1 MLVSCG
7 GRQTTASQE
16 AGDTVVF
23 KYATQLNIVRHK
35 DYTEVVVKNPWKEG
49 KILHSYLLVP
59 DSIDPQDISL
69 TSHHSPLTSTI
80 VRTPLRRSVMFTTV
94 HCAMLMSFGCEQ
106 SIAGVADLKYIKIPW
121 IHEQVKAGRI
131 TDVGEGMSPVV
142 EKIIDQRPDALF
154 LSPFENSGG
163 YGR

>member
-23 KYATQLNIVRHK
+23 KYATQLSIVRHK

-69 TSHHSPLTSTI
+69 TPHSSLLLTPRFLQLSA
-80 VRTPLRRSVMFTTV
+80 RL
-94 HCAMLMSFGCEQ
+94 CA
-106 SIAGVADLKYIKIPW
+106 AP
-121 IHEQVKAGRI
+121 
-131 TDVGEGMSPVV
+131 
-142 EKIIDQRPDALF
+142 
-154 LSPFENSGG
+154 
-163 YGR
+163 